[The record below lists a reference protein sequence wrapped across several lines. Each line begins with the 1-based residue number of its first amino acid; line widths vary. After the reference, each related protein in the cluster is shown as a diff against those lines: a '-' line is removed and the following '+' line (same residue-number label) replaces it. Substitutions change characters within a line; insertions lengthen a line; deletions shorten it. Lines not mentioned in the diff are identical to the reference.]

1 MSDAVQGPW
10 VVGEVDA
17 DPADRRTG
25 RERVGDVLRERI
37 LAGELAPGERID
49 LDKYA
54 AEFGTSRT
62 PVREACLALAQDG
75 LVKVVQRS
83 GVTVIG
89 VTPEST
95 IENFQLMAA
104 LSGVAAQW
112 ASGKISERDLLR
124 VKELQREIRIASQAG
139 EDITTL
145 NWLFHAAI
153 NRAEDF
159 IYIETPALDDLSLGD
174 TGDTLQLW
182 QALIARMTARP
193 ALRVI
198 LCVPVFLAA
207 GAPKAL
213 QRVRERG
220 SLVVGVYNEMPPFH
234 AGMLPSLLAAFWATS
249 MICRPDS
256 MAVGPPPSQ
265 GRALR
270 APRRQSLVG
279 RRRVDGQERVLPR
292 GPGRHGPRSPASR
305 RSCVADRPAHR
316 SA

>member
-1 MSDAVQGPW
+1 MWPVSDTVQGPW

-17 DPADRRTG
+17 DRTDRRTG

-37 LAGELAPGERID
+37 LAGELAPGDRID

-89 VTPEST
+89 VSPEWT

-112 ASGKISERDLLR
+112 AAGKISERDLLR
-124 VKELQREIRIASQAG
+124 VKELQREIRIASQSG

-153 NRAEDF
+153 NRACGSPRLIGMLSDAGRMIPRRFFALFPERV
-159 IYIETPALDDLSLGD
+159 PCSLDDHEDLVRALSVRDG
-174 TGDTLQLW
+174 
-182 QALIARMTARP
+182 ATARRI
-193 ALRVI
+193 AEGHFDI
-198 LCVPVFLAA
+198 AA
-207 GAPKAL
+207 K
-213 QRVRERG
+213 
-220 SLVVGVYNEMPPFH
+220 
-234 AGMLPSLLAAFWATS
+234 LLAEH
-249 MICRPDS
+249 
-256 MAVGPPPSQ
+256 
-265 GRALR
+265 L
-270 APRRQSLVG
+270 G
-279 RRRVDGQERVLPR
+279 RR
-292 GPGRHGPRSPASR
+292 
-305 RSCVADRPAHR
+305 
-316 SA
+316 